1 MKTMWYNSKL
11 WNKLISG
18 PRFQTVWFQHWRNI
32 PANFLF
38 FGVQMASLSVK
49 SAESDKQPQ
58 TCWVWMTLCHQ
69 LDSETGG
76 DGRGVCVDFIV
87 LSHRGWWISKI
98 LTESTW
104 PKASRQTHTIIY
116 PFTYKR
122 HPAQHGNFWGC
133 WFRWMDDEGG
143 GQIVTLL
150 VSNMEFKILSPAS

>member
-11 WNKLISG
+11 WNKPASG
-18 PRFQTVWFQHWRNI
+18 IRFQTEATFQ
-32 PANFLF
+32 PTLLL
-38 FGVQMASLSVK
+38 FGVRCHWVK
-49 SAESDKQPQ
+49 TAESDKQPQ
-58 TCWVWMTLCHQ
+58 TCWVWMILCHQ

-87 LSHRGWWISKI
+87 PSHRGWWISKR
-98 LTESTW
+98 LTDSTW

-122 HPAQHGNFWGC
+122 HPTQHGNFWGC
-133 WFRWMDDEGG
+133 WFQWMDDGGG

-150 VSNMEFKILSPAS
+150 VSNMGFKISFPAS